1 MSQNLDATAINQIH
15 ALISAQGVNE
25 IISKIGA
32 DAVALPENFRIHD
45 LEKFN
50 LNRFRFFFNQNSAR
64 CSAYNVENKM
74 SFIKTFSGKHFYYD
88 RINKDNIDINDIAV
102 SLSNI
107 CRFAGHLSH
116 FYSVA
121 QHAVLCSQ
129 LVPQEFAFEALM
141 HDATEAYC
149 QDIPA
154 PLKRLL
160 PDYKRMEE
168 KIDAVIREKYGLP
181 PVMSTPVKYA
191 DLIMLA
197 TERRDLGLDDG
208 SFWPVLEGIPATE
221 MFNVIPLAPG
231 HAYGMFMERFNELSE
246 LRKCA

>member
-1 MSQNLDATAINQIH
+1 
-15 ALISAQGVNE
+15 
-25 IISKIGA
+25 
-32 DAVALPENFRIHD
+32 
-45 LEKFN
+45 
-50 LNRFRFFFNQNSAR
+50 
-64 CSAYNVENKM
+64 M

-88 RINKDNIDINDIAV
+88 KINKDDIDINDIAV

-107 CRFAGHLSH
+107 
-116 FYSVA
+116 
-121 QHAVLCSQ
+121 
-129 LVPQEFAFEALM
+129 
-141 HDATEAYC
+141 C

-231 HAYGMFMERFNELSE
+231 HAYGMFMERFNDLSE

>member
-1 MSQNLDATAINQIH
+1 
-15 ALISAQGVNE
+15 
-25 IISKIGA
+25 
-32 DAVALPENFRIHD
+32 
-45 LEKFN
+45 
-50 LNRFRFFFNQNSAR
+50 
-64 CSAYNVENKM
+64 M

-88 RINKDNIDINDIAV
+88 KINKDDIVINDIAV

-160 PDYKRMEE
+160 PDYKLMEE

-221 MFNVIPLAPG
+221 MINVIPLAPG
-231 HAYGMFMERFNELSE
+231 HAYRWGAPNMRRRLILDSIRPIKQVATREQN
-246 LRKCA
+246 

>member
-1 MSQNLDATAINQIH
+1 
-15 ALISAQGVNE
+15 
-25 IISKIGA
+25 
-32 DAVALPENFRIHD
+32 
-45 LEKFN
+45 
-50 LNRFRFFFNQNSAR
+50 
-64 CSAYNVENKM
+64 M

-88 RINKDNIDINDIAV
+88 KINKDDIDINDIAV

-168 KIDAVIREKYGLP
+168 KIDAVIREKYGLGMTRCQWNH
-181 PVMSTPVKYA
+181 VEH
-191 DLIMLA
+191 LCC
-197 TERRDLGLDDG
+197 RDA
-208 SFWPVLEGIPATE
+208 FQYRPE
-221 MFNVIPLAPG
+221 MPKAPEAG
-231 HAYGMFMERFNELSE
+231 A
-246 LRKCA
+246 

>member
-1 MSQNLDATAINQIH
+1 
-15 ALISAQGVNE
+15 
-25 IISKIGA
+25 
-32 DAVALPENFRIHD
+32 
-45 LEKFN
+45 
-50 LNRFRFFFNQNSAR
+50 
-64 CSAYNVENKM
+64 
-74 SFIKTFSGKHFYYD
+74 
-88 RINKDNIDINDIAV
+88 
-102 SLSNI
+102 
-107 CRFAGHLSH
+107 
-116 FYSVA
+116 
-121 QHAVLCSQ
+121 
-129 LVPQEFAFEALM
+129 M

-208 SFWPVLEGIPATE
+208 SFMACTGRYPGNRDVQSYSTGTGPCLRDVYGTLQR
-221 MFNVIPLAPG
+221 VI
-231 HAYGMFMERFNELSE
+231 
-246 LRKCA
+246 

>member
-1 MSQNLDATAINQIH
+1 M
-15 ALISAQGVNE
+15 
-25 IISKIGA
+25 SKI
-32 DAVALPENFRIHD
+32 DYQALREAAEKATCGEWS
-45 LEKFN
+45 LE
-50 LNRFRFFFNQNSAR
+50 LR
-64 CSAYNVENKM
+64 
-74 SFIKTFSGKHFYYD
+74 
-88 RINKDNIDINDIAV
+88 AV
-102 SLSNI
+102 SV
-107 CRFAGHLSH
+107 F
-116 FYSVA
+116 
-121 QHAVLCSQ
+121 
-129 LVPQEFAFEALM
+129 
-141 HDATEAYC
+141 
-149 QDIPA
+149 IPA

-221 MFNVIPLAPG
+221 MFNVIPLAPS

>member
-1 MSQNLDATAINQIH
+1 
-15 ALISAQGVNE
+15 
-25 IISKIGA
+25 
-32 DAVALPENFRIHD
+32 
-45 LEKFN
+45 
-50 LNRFRFFFNQNSAR
+50 
-64 CSAYNVENKM
+64 M

-88 RINKDNIDINDIAV
+88 RINKDDIVINDIAV

-154 PLKRLL
+154 HKFFRPTDERKDDKTGTANKFNAR
-160 PDYKRMEE
+160 YKNH
-168 KIDAVIREKYGLP
+168 IDVQY
-181 PVMSTPVKYA
+181 
-191 DLIMLA
+191 
-197 TERRDLGLDDG
+197 LDDYRKYETVVAKK
-208 SFWPVLEGIPATE
+208 FI
-221 MFNVIPLAPG
+221 
-231 HAYGMFMERFNELSE
+231 NEIAKPESQP
-246 LRKCA
+246 

>member
-50 LNRFRFFFNQNSAR
+50 LNRFRFRGALSTA
-64 CSAYNVENKM
+64 S
-74 SFIKTFSGKHFYYD
+74 
-88 RINKDNIDINDIAV
+88 IDDFT
-102 SLSNI
+102 
-107 CRFAGHLSH
+107 R
-116 FYSVA
+116 YSK
-121 QHAVLCSQ
+121 
-129 LVPQEFAFEALM
+129 E
-141 HDATEAYC
+141 
-149 QDIPA
+149 
-154 PLKRLL
+154 
-160 PDYKRMEE
+160 
-168 KIDAVIREKYGLP
+168 IDAVIREKYGLP

>member
-1 MSQNLDATAINQIH
+1 MLHVFS
-15 ALISAQGVNE
+15 
-25 IISKIGA
+25 GA
-32 DAVALPENFRIHD
+32 KGYKRHTDAVITAQ
-45 LEKFN
+45 
-50 LNRFRFFFNQNSAR
+50 RFTN
-64 CSAYNVENKM
+64 
-74 SFIKTFSGKHFYYD
+74 
-88 RINKDNIDINDIAV
+88 
-102 SLSNI
+102 
-107 CRFAGHLSH
+107 HL
-116 FYSVA
+116 
-121 QHAVLCSQ
+121 L
-129 LVPQEFAFEALM
+129 AF
-141 HDATEAYC
+141 TV
-149 QDIPA
+149 IPA